1 MILGNKA
8 TSIISCSKSKI
19 VKKGISITF
28 SFSYVYNVAMKI
40 NQQIE
45 SVVWFFSSRSSPK
58 FESHIHEY
66 KMSKDD
72 IIFLK

>member
-1 MILGNKA
+1 MILGNIA
-8 TSIISCSKSKI
+8 TSITSCSKPKI

-45 SVVWFFSSRSSPK
+45 SVVWFLVVDLHQNLRATSMNT
-58 FESHIHEY
+58 EWA
-66 KMSKDD
+66 KM
-72 IIFLK
+72 I